1 MKKINMQ
8 KILMWIFAILPSIV
22 MMVFYN
28 KLPDNV
34 IIHIGITGSL
44 RYGDKK
50 VLWILPLI
58 SILLAVL
65 FVMLKKKNSKK
76 VEDFNNEYY
85 AVGLTSMIFMFGVMV
100 ITILSNLGIN
110 ILPIGNVIIF
120 CLAILF
126 AVIGSIMRNSS
137 HFKFINNWTKR
148 DYEVLKK
155 TQRFCGKLLI
165 ITGLILAITTIFVTG
180 LKLSLT
186 TIGMVILNLIIPNV
200 MSYIWYRERH
210 KK

>member
-8 KILMWIFAILPSIV
+8 KILMWVFAILPSVV
-22 MMVFYN
+22 MTVFYN
-28 KLPDNV
+28 KLPENV
-34 IIHIGITGSL
+34 IIHIDITGSL

-50 VLWILPLI
+50 VLWILPII

-65 FVMLKKKNSKK
+65 FVMLKKKHSKK
-76 VEDFNNEYY
+76 IDGFNNEYY

-126 AVIGSIMRNSS
+126 AVIGSMMKSS
-137 HFKFINNWTKR
+137 SYFKFINNWTKR

-155 TQRFCGKLLI
+155 TQKFCGKLLI
-165 ITGLILAITTIFVTG
+165 VTGLILAIITIFITG
-180 LKLSLT
+180 LKLSLA
-186 TIGMVILNLIIPNV
+186 TIGIVILDLIIPNI
-200 MSYIWYRERH
+200 MSYIWYKERH